1 MINFMRHVSNLKILL
16 RLTLTM
22 CFLTGMLYSCKPT
35 EKGYRQAYEAAKSK
49 REQKDPDE
57 ELLTGGHRLLSEEAT
72 NWRVIDGDSLQLE
85 HKFLKPVNG
94 SKWPQSGPYR
104 LAVAML
110 KMTTNANSMLADLKK
125 GRGLTPVVATDG
137 KDSYYIIAGSATYVD
152 SLGSVLKTFKRENP
166 GFSYIGLPQEQ
177 ARIIVGR

>member
-1 MINFMRHVSNLKILL
+1 MCVLL
-16 RLTLTM
+16 VTLA
-22 CFLTGMLYSCKPT
+22 GCKPT

-57 ELLTGGHRLLSEEAT
+57 DILTGGHRLLSEEAT

-125 GRGLTPVVATDG
+125 GRSVTPVVATDG

-166 GFSYIGLPQEQ
+166 GFQYIGLAGGRPV
-177 ARIIVGR
+177 IIVGR